1 MTTKER
7 KLEAEVDRLKD
18 KLAKMEADHQARQT
32 AFEKGSVAEPVR
44 KLVRHG
50 IGPNGLPDARP
61 KGRSE

>member
-18 KLAKMEADHQARQT
+18 KMAKMEAERRARQT

-44 KLVRHG
+44 KLIRRG
-50 IGPNGLPDARP
+50 IGPSGLPDARP
-61 KGRSE
+61 KDRSE